1 MSGTDLLSKQFGLS
15 TSRGD
20 TIYGDIRYTP
30 GKRHT
35 ALMVVSHSFMAFKD
49 WGFFPHVCREFV
61 RRGYC
66 TISFNFSW
74 NGVAGH
80 GRKISEFD
88 KFSRNTFSRELEDL
102 GFILQAIRERAI
114 LPAAV
119 EQAPLV
125 LFGHSR
131 GGGISL
137 LRAAMEKDIAAIVT
151 WSAVATFERWTD
163 HQRSLWRSRGSLPLA
178 RSATVS
184 PLCLGLDLLADLESH
199 REALDLLRAAR
210 LIRIPWLIVHGSED
224 MVVPI
229 REAEAL
235 RHASPA
241 AEMVPVEGVGHLL
254 NATTKKEDGYKTLD
268 SVIELT
274 DHWLKRV
281 LQ

>member
-1 MSGTDLLSKQFGLS
+1 MSGTDVLSKQFGLS

-20 TIYGDIRYTP
+20 TIYGDVRYTP
-30 GKRHT
+30 GKHHT
-35 ALMVVSHSFMAFKD
+35 AVLVVSHSFMAFKD
-49 WGFFPHVCREFV
+49 WGFFPHVCREFA
-61 RRGYC
+61 RRGFC
-66 TISFNFSW
+66 TVSFNFSL

-80 GRKISEFD
+80 GRKITEFEE
-88 KFSRNTFSRELEDL
+88 FSRNTFSREVEDL
-102 GFILQAIRERAI
+102 SVVLQTIREGAV

-119 EQAPLV
+119 ENAPLV

-131 GGGISL
+131 GGAISV
-137 LRAAMEKDIAAIVT
+137 LRVAMEKDIAAIVT
-151 WSAVATFERWTD
+151 WSAVATFDRWTE
-163 HQRSLWRSRGSLPLA
+163 HQKALWRSHGSLPLA

-184 PLCLGLDLLADLESH
+184 PLRLGLGLLTDLETH
-199 REALDLLRAAR
+199 REALDILRAAR

-224 MVVPI
+224 LVVPI

-235 RHASPA
+235 RQAAPA
-241 AEMVPVEGVGHLL
+241 AEMVPVEGAGHLL
-254 NATTKKEDGYKTLD
+254 NATTKREDGYKTLD